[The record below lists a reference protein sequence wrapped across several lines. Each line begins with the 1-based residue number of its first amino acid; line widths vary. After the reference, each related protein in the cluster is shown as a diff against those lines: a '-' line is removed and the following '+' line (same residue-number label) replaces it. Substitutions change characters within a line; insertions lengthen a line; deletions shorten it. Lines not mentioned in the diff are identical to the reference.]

1 MLLILPG
8 RMVLEL
14 ENNEFNKNENL
25 IGQRL
30 SILTPQEELSLND
43 TQNNQTLTNVQ
54 RLEYLSK
61 LIQEVE
67 EGLETN
73 VSSKRLIK

>member
-1 MLLILPG
+1 
-8 RMVLEL
+8 MVLEL